1 MFNIFKPKPKGN
13 VITLKLSGLHCS
25 SCSLN
30 IDSELEDLP
39 GVISTSTS
47 YAKQES
53 VITYDPKLARPAQFN
68 VVIEKL
74 GYKVL
79 SSN

>member
-1 MFNIFKPKPKGN
+1 MFNLFKKQSTGTT
-13 VITLKLSGLHCS
+13 ITLKLSGLHCS

-53 VITYDPKLARPAQFN
+53 VITYDPGLTDPSQFSS
-68 VVIEKL
+68 VIQKL
-74 GYKVL
+74 GYQVI
-79 SSN
+79 

>member
-1 MFNIFKPKPKGN
+1 MFNLFKKKASGTT
-13 VITLKLSGLHCS
+13 ITLKLSGLHCS

-53 VITYDPKLARPAQFN
+53 TITYDPNLVSPAAFTP
-68 VVIEKL
+68 VIEKL
-74 GYKVL
+74 GYQVL
-79 SSN
+79 QSN

>member
-1 MFNIFKPKPKGN
+1 MFNFFRKNPIGTT
-13 VITLKLSGLHCS
+13 VTLKLSGLHCS

-39 GVISTSTS
+39 GVITTNTS

-53 VITYDPKLARPAQFN
+53 VITYDPKLTGPSHFKPI
-68 VVIEKL
+68 IEKL
-74 GYKVL
+74 GYEVVE
-79 SSN
+79 

>member
-1 MFNIFKPKPKGN
+1 MFNLFKKKSVGTT
-13 VITLKLSGLHCS
+13 VTLKLSGLHCS

-30 IDSELEDLP
+30 IDSDLEDLP

-53 VITYDPKLARPAQFN
+53 VITYDPKLTSPSKFTTI
-68 VVIEKL
+68 IEKL
-74 GYKVL
+74 GYTVVK
-79 SSN
+79 

>member
-1 MFNIFKPKPKGN
+1 MFNLFKSKPKGE
-13 VITLKLSGLHCS
+13 VLTLKLDGLHCS

-39 GVISTSTS
+39 GVLSVTTS

-53 VITYDPKLARPAQFN
+53 VINYDPKLAKPSQFTSI
-68 VVIEKL
+68 IEKL
-74 GYKVL
+74 GYKIVQ
-79 SSN
+79 

>member
-1 MFNIFKPKPKGN
+1 MFNLFKKKPAGTT
-13 VITLKLSGLHCS
+13 ITLKLSGLHCS

-30 IDSELEDLP
+30 IDSEIEELP

-53 VITYDPKLARPAQFN
+53 VITYDPKLTDPSKFTS
-68 VVIEKL
+68 VIKKL
-74 GYKVL
+74 GYKVI
-79 SSN
+79 S

>member
-1 MFNIFKPKPKGN
+1 MFNFFQKNPAGTT
-13 VITLKLSGLHCS
+13 ITLKLSGLHCS

-39 GVISTSTS
+39 GVLSTSTS

-53 VITYDPKLARPAQFN
+53 VITYDAKLTGPAQFKL
-68 VVIEKL
+68 VIEKL
-74 GYKVL
+74 GYKVI
-79 SSN
+79 

>member
-1 MFNIFKPKPKGN
+1 MFNLFKKKSLGTT
-13 VITLKLSGLHCS
+13 ITLKLSGLHCS

-30 IDSELEDLP
+30 IDSDLEDLP

-53 VITYDPKLARPAQFN
+53 VITYDPKLTNPSQFTT
-68 VVIEKL
+68 VIEKL
-74 GYKVL
+74 GYTVIK
-79 SSN
+79 

>member
-1 MFNIFKPKPKGN
+1 MFNIFKKKPQGDT
-13 VITLKLSGLHCS
+13 ITLKLSGLHCN

-30 IDSELEDLP
+30 IDSDLEDLP
-39 GVISTSTS
+39 GVVSSITS

-53 VITYDPKLARPAQFN
+53 VITYDSKLVKSSQFKA
-68 VVIEKL
+68 VIKKL

-79 SSN
+79 

>member
-1 MFNIFKPKPKGN
+1 MFNLFKKQPVGTT
-13 VITLKLSGLHCS
+13 ITLKLSGLHCS

-39 GVISTSTS
+39 GVLSTSTS

-53 VITYDPKLARPAQFN
+53 VITYDPALTDPAHFKPI
-68 VVIEKL
+68 IEKL
-74 GYKVL
+74 GYKVV
-79 SSN
+79 

>member
-1 MFNIFKPKPKGN
+1 MFNFFQKKPQGTT
-13 VITLKLSGLHCS
+13 ITLKLSGLHCS

-39 GVISTSTS
+39 GILSTKTS

-53 VITYDPKLARPAQFN
+53 TITYDPTLTGPAHFKP
-68 VVIEKL
+68 VIEKL
-74 GYKVL
+74 GYKIVK
-79 SSN
+79 